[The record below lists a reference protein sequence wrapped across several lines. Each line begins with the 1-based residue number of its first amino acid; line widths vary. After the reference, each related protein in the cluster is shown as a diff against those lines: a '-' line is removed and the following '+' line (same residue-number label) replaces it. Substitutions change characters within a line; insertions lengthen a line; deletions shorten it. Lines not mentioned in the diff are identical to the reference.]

1 MKLKINEQNDF
12 SSEESRNNLGISSL
26 VGMLINKKNDLIA
39 DLNSLRLELQ
49 DAGLE
54 DMIDIVSSIIEDEN
68 NNIGKLQHINELV
81 SPEAKE
87 IEAGKE
93 EAKDILDESIRNPK
107 NKKRHQKRYLKED
120 NNTYYVSHYKEEAVR
135 EEDGTTTPIS
145 KLIDF
150 EEFETSSEARDYL
163 ADLYLE
169 KIGDGFEK
177 KSDILL
183 IKSSKYVGGD
193 EYYLLEDELG
203 SEEVD
208 ISDLVGEE

>member
-49 DAGLE
+49 DAGLDE
-54 DMIDIVSSIIEDEN
+54 MIEIVSSIIEDEN
-68 NNIGKLQHINELV
+68 NSIGKLQHINELV

-120 NNTYYVSHYKEEAVR
+120 NNTYYVSHYKEEAVK
-135 EEDGTTTPIS
+135 EADGTTTPIS
-145 KLIDF
+145 KLVDY

-163 ADLYLE
+163 ADLFLE
-169 KIGDGFEK
+169 KVGDGFEK